1 MIIIYI
7 HIPIHINIYIYIDR
21 HIYIYRYICIYMYIY
36 ICSYIYILYIY
47 IYIIHIYIYIILC
60 IHIYIYILY
69 MFLFKAFQHHLP
81 GFQATFI
88 GATLWFAKT
97 LRLMR
102 QENLFQAAS
111 EEDITCSGRLEISI
125 GFNAKQK
132 VYIYNIYIYIY
143 IYHCHPLSTVNH
155 FCLSSCIH
163 DSYYVYGTLVCFGL
177 YVSDLFSSTW
187 ILYSAWRTPMP
198 SARPK
203 INSGPCEGAVIR

>member
-1 MIIIYI
+1 MHI
-7 HIPIHINIYIYIDR
+7 HVHIHMFVYIY
-21 HIYIYRYICIYMYIY
+21 YT
-36 ICSYIYILYIY
+36 YIYILY
-47 IYIIHIYIYIILC
+47 ILC
-60 IHIYIYILY
+60 IHIYIYIYYTCFCLKLFNTI
-69 MFLFKAFQHHLP
+69 FLGSKPHLLVLLSGSP
-81 GFQATFI
+81 RLCA
-88 GATLWFAKT
+88 WCAKRISSKPPAKRT
-97 LRLMR
+97 SPAAEGWRSPLVSMR
-102 QENLFQAAS
+102 NK
-111 EEDITCSGRLEISI
+111 R
-125 GFNAKQK
+125 
-132 VYIYNIYIYIY
+132 YIYIIYIYIY